1 MGHITVLCVG
11 FHARLCKSELVVI
24 REYLEGQGGLISRIL
39 MGITRVLIWV
49 IGVTNLLTK
58 SP

>member
-1 MGHITVLCVG
+1 MVLCVG
-11 FHARLCKSELVVI
+11 FHVRLCKSELVVI
-24 REYLEGQGGLISRIL
+24 REYLEGQGDLISRIL
-39 MGITRVLIWV
+39 MGITRVLILV